1 MTEETTEAGHGMAEL
16 QKNDTIEA
24 EITGFSSDGGG
35 VCRAEG
41 RAVFVP
47 RAIPGE
53 RWRVRI
59 VKVNRTAVWGRGVE
73 LLRPSPR
80 RIEPACPA
88 FGRCGGCACMH
99 MTYDGELTFKLGRVN
114 DALQRIGGLALRA
127 ESILGAECVEGYR
140 SKAIY
145 NFAPGPVCGFYRA
158 RSHDVIAAPRCLLQP
173 ESFDRA
179 ANALLAW
186 MKENRIP
193 AYDESA
199 GSGLVRHLFLRA
211 GSRGFTA
218 CIVAAGDI
226 PVSAANALR
235 GACPELTGVLLC
247 RNDRPGNTVLTNDIR
262 PLWGRETVE
271 QTIGGAIFDLSP
283 LTFFQVNVPQA
294 ERLYALVREY
304 AEPAGKTV
312 LDLYCG
318 AGSIG
323 LAAARDAGRLI
334 GNDVVPSAVENARRN
349 AERNGAANASYFCG
363 DASAVAAR
371 LAEEGLRPDVVI
383 TDPPRKGMDETVL
396 AALAA
401 MAPERLVYV
410 SCDPGT
416 LARDLKR
423 LAALGFAAVKCTAV
437 DMFPRTQHVETVV
450 KLSQQIA
457 STHIKVELDL
467 DELDRTQAEAKA
479 TYQEIQEYVLKNHG
493 LRVSNLYISQI
504 KRKCG
509 LEMGTNY
516 NLPKSDD
523 PKVPKCPPEKEAAI
537 MDALKHFQMV

>member
-59 VKVNRTAVWGRGVE
+59 VKVNRTAVWGRGEE

-114 DALQRIGGLALRA
+114 DALQRIGGLELRA

-186 MKENRIP
+186 MKENHIP

-226 PVSAANALR
+226 PVSASNALR

-247 RNDRPGNTVLTNDIR
+247 RNDRPGNTVLTNNIR

-401 MAPERLVYV
+401 MSPERLVYV

-437 DMFPRTQHVETVV
+437 DMFPRTQHVETVCCLYHQKKDFISV
-450 KLSQQIA
+450 PYEPEN
-457 STHIKVELDL
+457 VG
-467 DELDRTQAEAKA
+467 
-479 TYQEIQEYVLKNHG
+479 YLK
-493 LRVSNLYISQI
+493 
-504 KRKCG
+504 
-509 LEMGTNY
+509 
-516 NLPKSDD
+516 
-523 PKVPKCPPEKEAAI
+523 
-537 MDALKHFQMV
+537 